1 MPDPS
6 VYKNQQ
12 AMHFGTHLHMQGIH
26 PDDLDSMDK
35 NELAEHAM
43 KAGLGRVPQD
53 DMKAMTKSYMQKL
66 AAPPLDDP
74 FAGL

>member
-26 PDDLDSMDK
+26 PDDLDSMSADQ
-35 NELAEHAM
+35 LAAHATR
-43 KAGLGRVPQD
+43 AGLGRVP
-53 DMKAMTKSYMQKL
+53 KSDVLDL
-66 AAPPLDDP
+66 AKQHMRGLASPPDDP